1 MRPPP
6 RDPHALGAGPPLRV
20 TIARIL
26 RPRGRVGEVAA
37 ELFTD
42 FPQRLSSLREVL
54 LSRGSAD
61 PAPMK
66 MPVQRCW
73 LHKGQ
78 AIFHFAGVDSINAA
92 EKLRGLEV
100 QIPFEQRIELPAGK
114 YFVSDLVGC
123 QVFEVKE
130 GKDMNEVK
138 EQENS
143 IPGSFT
149 SRTSFTSFTSSN
161 SFTSLL
167 GVVREVLTD
176 TGTPLLVIES
186 PRGEILVPFAE
197 DICKHIDVQGRRIEI
212 AAPDGL
218 LDLNS

>member
-6 RDPHALGAGPPLRV
+6 RDPQALGADPPLRV

-54 LSRGSAD
+54 LSRDSAD

-78 AIFHFAGVDSINAA
+78 AIFHFHGVDSINAA

-100 QIPFEQRIELPAGK
+100 QIPFEQRVELPAGK

-123 QVFEVKE
+123 EVYEANEVEEVKE
-130 GKDMNEVK
+130 VK
-138 EQENS
+138 EAEEGLS
-143 IPGSFT
+143 S
-149 SRTSFTSFTSSN
+149 TSSI
-161 SFTSLL
+161 SSTSYPSL
-167 GVVREVLTD
+167 GLVRDVLTD
-176 TGTPLLVIES
+176 TGTPLLVIDS
-186 PRGEILVPFAE
+186 PQGEILIPFAE
-197 DICKHIDVQGRRIEI
+197 DICKHIDVAARRIAIVPPE
-212 AAPDGL
+212 GL